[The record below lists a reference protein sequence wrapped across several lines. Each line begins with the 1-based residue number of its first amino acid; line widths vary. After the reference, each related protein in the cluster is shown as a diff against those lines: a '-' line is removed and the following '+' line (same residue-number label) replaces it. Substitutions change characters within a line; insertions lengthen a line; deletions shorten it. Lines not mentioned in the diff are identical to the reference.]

1 MGATPQQL
9 LEGMTA
15 ATSDA
20 GQLRDENR
28 ILREENTRLKDENE
42 RLQREV
48 ASLGTDVAQL
58 MQAHG
63 AKKVSTRVPKA
74 TAAAKKSK
82 VPAARNPPTPA
93 PPRPELT
100 AVRPPDTPTRPN
112 LVVLPREGV
121 SYAAAASPARKPS
134 SAADR
139 PRRRPPT

>member
-58 MQAHG
+58 MQAH
-63 AKKVSTRVPKA
+63 A